1 MKNKK
6 LMVVSG
12 SICLVLALAALAPLA
27 VFAKPAQSP
36 KVIELKFAHYFPP
49 VALMAKAL
57 HAFGKEVEQR
67 TNGRVKVTMF
77 PGASLLPPTRM
88 FSGVVQGA
96 ADFGFAHIDYTAGRF
111 PVTEVTEL
119 PLSYPCAWTS
129 THVLNDFYR
138 KIKPEEWN
146 DARVLWFSAGS
157 PNVFMLKDKPVHKLE
172 DLRGLVIRGPGRTG
186 DTVKALGATPRPTP
200 IVEVYE
206 ATAKGVLDGSMIGV
220 EPLRGFR
227 LADVTKYVTSSW
239 QVGNVFCFYVIMNK
253 DTYSKLPA
261 DIQKTIDEIS
271 KEFEERFAVAWE
283 KAQVAAKEHALE
295 KGVEWFEL
303 SPDEAARWKD
313 AVKPV
318 VDDYVKSMVKAGHS
332 EAEVRGWIKY
342 IQERIEFWTKKQA
355 ELGIKSATGPPELMK

>member
-1 MKNKK
+1 
-6 LMVVSG
+6 
-12 SICLVLALAALAPLA
+12 
-27 VFAKPAQSP
+27 
-36 KVIELKFAHYFPP
+36 
-49 VALMAKAL
+49 
-57 HAFGKEVEQR
+57 
-67 TNGRVKVTMF
+67 
-77 PGASLLPPTRM
+77 
-88 FSGVVQGA
+88 
-96 ADFGFAHIDYTAGRF
+96 
-111 PVTEVTEL
+111 
-119 PLSYPCAWTS
+119 
-129 THVLNDFYR
+129 
-138 KIKPEEWN
+138 
-146 DARVLWFSAGS
+146 
-157 PNVFMLKDKPVHKLE
+157 
-172 DLRGLVIRGPGRTG
+172 
-186 DTVKALGATPRPTP
+186 
-200 IVEVYE
+200 
-206 ATAKGVLDGSMIGV
+206 
-220 EPLRGFR
+220 
-227 LADVTKYVTSSW
+227 
-239 QVGNVFCFYVIMNK
+239 MNK